1 MAKIVKKR
9 KMNFLERSY
18 VPEIVKGLGVTV
30 KQFFRAASGKN
41 YHDQQHVWFLNR
53 GNVTYEYPEVKRV
66 YPSRYRGRHRLM
78 LRDNGDVRCVACMCC
93 STVCP
98 ANCIHITAA
107 EHDDPTVEKYP
118 TAFIIDE
125 LRCIFCG
132 FCVEA
137 CPCDAIRMDTG
148 LHVEPFADRNDAYYG
163 RDLLMELG
171 ELSAAVQ
178 GGKND

>member
-1 MAKIVKKR
+1 MAKSSEQR
-9 KMNFLERSY
+9 
-18 VPEIVKGLGVTV
+18 PAKGLGITV
-30 KQFFRAASGKN
+30 KQFFRTAAGKN
-41 YHDQQHVWFLNR
+41 YHDQRHAWFLNR
-53 GNVTYEYPEVKRV
+53 GNVTYEYPEEPRQ
-66 YPSRYRGRHRLM
+66 YPSRFRGQHRLM
-78 LRDNGDVRCVACMCC
+78 VRENGDVRCVACMCC

-107 EHDDPTVEKYP
+107 EHDDPNIEKYP

-148 LHVEPFADRNDAYYG
+148 KHIEPFADRNDAYYG

-178 GGKND
+178 GGKQD